1 MADQINDCQGEG
13 PEFVERAHI
22 KKPSDQLRD
31 AWQDGPYGSVVLYA
45 ADLLDEQA
53 KTISILRDDLAE
65 LSRLRSELE
74 EAREIIGELIE
85 GEEDHEGEL
94 RELLA
99 DAMKTDPSMI
109 HVTHPAVARARAFLN
124 KHSVTTKGD

>member
-13 PEFVERAHI
+13 PEFVER
-22 KKPSDQLRD
+22 
-31 AWQDGPYGSVVLYA
+31 
-45 ADLLDEQA
+45 
-53 KTISILRDDLAE
+53 AE

-124 KHSVTTKGD
+124 RENGDG